1 MKSFR
6 IIPAL
11 AFVIF
16 GGCSGNDCDNE
27 VSQELRSPDGS
38 VKVALFSRNCG
49 ATAGFNTQATLL
61 KSEED
66 LSDEPGNVFIIDQ
79 GEAQIAWE
87 DSTTLLVR
95 ISPGAQVFKQES
107 KVRGI
112 SVKYVT
118 LPIEER

>member
-1 MKSFR
+1 M
-6 IIPAL
+6 
-11 AFVIF
+11 
-16 GGCSGNDCDNE
+16 
-27 VSQELRSPDGS
+27 
-38 VKVALFSRNCG
+38 KVALFSRNCG